1 MPRSLG
7 SKKTV
12 RNQQLKL
19 KRQKLVAGDPRANFV
34 LVIKGEDSR
43 NK

>member
-1 MPRSLG
+1 MPQSPG

-12 RNQQLKL
+12 RNQQLKRR
-19 KRQKLVAGDPRANFV
+19 RQQLVAGDPRANFV
-34 LVIKGEDSR
+34 LVIKVKDSR